1 MKRRRNTVKLG
12 KLTSSTFPSASIG
25 GVLDR
30 RPLFFCF
37 FFVGP
42 SLLSSKMCINSCT
55 YICVSLLL
63 PETGKSF
70 ILVDMLLSFFLV
82 LFIFFCGGGGAAAI
96 LRSAPASTLMT
107 LRFHY
112 GVAAAENKKK
122 RIVRNRNT
130 SSAPFPSKTGVTKSG
145 FFT

>member
-1 MKRRRNTVKLG
+1 
-12 KLTSSTFPSASIG
+12 
-25 GVLDR
+25 
-30 RPLFFCF
+30 
-37 FFVGP
+37 
-42 SLLSSKMCINSCT
+42 MCINSCT

-70 ILVDMLLSFFLV
+70 ILVDMLLSFFWV

-112 GVAAAENKKK
+112 GVAAADNKQ
-122 RIVRNRNT
+122 NE
-130 SSAPFPSKTGVTKSG
+130 
-145 FFT
+145 